1 MTRDEILSWETVF
14 TRQLFTLI
22 FSFLRSS
29 IYGIDHQEIGRSIHL
44 FVHCN
49 HRTQAS
55 CRGAGCTCIN
65 AQPGRQRGLY
75 MRRFHTLRIIYAS
88 STTMPVAPSPGT
100 QMYAACLDTQ
110 RECFKGMSVKD
121 LLMTYVV
128 LTVESVLPVHV
139 FFFPPTMMWMKFY
152 VRTQRLHSTVIRSDL
167 SFPSFAVLVLT
178 RSVTCPALT

>member
-29 IYGIDHQEIGRSIHL
+29 IYDIDHQEIGRSIRL

-55 CRGAGCTCIN
+55 CRGVGCTCIN
-65 AQPGRQRGLY
+65 AQPGGKHGLY
-75 MRRFHTLRIIYAS
+75 MRRFPTLRIIYSS
-88 STTMPVAPSPGT
+88 STTMPIVPSPGA

-110 RECFKGMSVKD
+110 HKCLHGMLVKD

-128 LTVESVLPVHV
+128 LTVESGSLVHV
-139 FFFPPTMMWMKFY
+139 FFPTDN
-152 VRTQRLHSTVIRSDL
+152 DL
-167 SFPSFAVLVLT
+167 DEIL
-178 RSVTCPALT
+178 C